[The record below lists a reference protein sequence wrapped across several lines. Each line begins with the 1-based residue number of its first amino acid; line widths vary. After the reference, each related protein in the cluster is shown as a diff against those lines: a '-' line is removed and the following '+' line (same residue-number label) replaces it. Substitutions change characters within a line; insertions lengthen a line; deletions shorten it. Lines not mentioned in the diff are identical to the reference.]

1 MVSQG
6 LPPGTATMPPQM
18 PAQMPH
24 SQSLSYREGPPAGA
38 LSLTLM
44 VKRWGTGYARMRASG
59 ADGERQAEEVG
70 FLAFI
75 TPSTPKNPIRINITA
90 LFWNR
95 AAREL
100 GHCMWLGPEPSVTDS
115 RRRLQPQKSCRSI
128 CRDFPGFYWLIWPC
142 GSPLRLLACRQ
153 RFARGVRYWCRR
165 LSNVRRQSQ
174 RSKNTQAI
182 QSSSY
187 GYNPHRF
194 YRIQCAV
201 FLTEMP
207 PNLSVW
213 WSVKPWKPSGSLH
226 KWPSHGPNC
235 RSERWFSCD
244 CRYRCNHE

>member
-1 MVSQG
+1 
-6 LPPGTATMPPQM
+6 
-18 PAQMPH
+18 
-24 SQSLSYREGPPAGA
+24 
-38 LSLTLM
+38 
-44 VKRWGTGYARMRASG
+44 MRTSG
-59 ADGERQAEEVG
+59 GDGERQAEEVG

-75 TPSTPKNPIRINITA
+75 TPSTPKKPIRINITA
-90 LFWNR
+90 LFWNW
-95 AAREL
+95 AACEP
-100 GHCMWLGPEPSVTDS
+100 GHCVWLSPEPSITDS

-153 RFARGVRYWCRR
+153 RFAKGVRYWCRR

-213 WSVKPWKPSGSLH
+213 WSVKPWKPSGTNGQATVQTAARRGGSAVTAVIDATTSDVVSEKLGKSDWSFFAFSLDGVH
-226 KWPSHGPNC
+226 ASCTIGTSV
-235 RSERWFSCD
+235 RS
-244 CRYRCNHE
+244 